1 MTLVIFYDACQDGL
15 SIALQTQILHQFSHS
30 SPSDTRQQRRN
41 KIKMGNVLQPTRKG
55 ENYHDIASMLKSLD
69 AECRNCAPISPLQCI
84 TRCQAYKLKNE
95 LRKLRETMDNPNYI
109 KELFNVLKNET
120 RLHILNAIVNGRYS
134 VSQLQQ
140 ELKKIGRSHSQETI
154 NEEYLQPLMAVGLAT
169 ESRDEYYATTFGGKL
184 TELLCCFP
192 EFAEV
197 LPAHS
202 ECYEEALL
210 RALLSG
216 PKTFEQIESF
226 ISPKIA
232 SRILKR
238 LRSVGLIQ
246 TPQERDYIFFFRSKR
261 DPHKETFTTT
271 ERKIYDTIPDG
282 GISAG
287 KLSKETGLS
296 MRRIYKYL
304 RGLKGKKLIFMR
316 RTPKEYGL
324 TCRGEMLASVL
335 QELQQVVEETW
346 ASSEQVV
353 NNS

>member
-1 MTLVIFYDACQDGL
+1 
-15 SIALQTQILHQFSHS
+15 
-30 SPSDTRQQRRN
+30 
-41 KIKMGNVLQPTRKG
+41 MGNVLQPTRNG
-55 ENYHDIASMLKSLD
+55 ENHRDLASMLKSLD

-140 ELKKIGRSHSQETI
+140 ELKRTGRSHSQETI

-169 ESRDEYYATTFGGKL
+169 ESRDEYYATTFGGRL
-184 TELLCCFP
+184 TELLGCFP

-202 ECYEEALL
+202 ECYEETLL

-216 PKTFEQIESF
+216 PKTFEEIEAL

-246 TPQERDYIFFFRSKR
+246 TPEERDYIFFFRSKR
-261 DPHKETFTTT
+261 DPNKETFTGT
-271 ERKIYDTIPDG
+271 ERKIYDAIPNE

-296 MRRIYKYL
+296 MRRVYKYL
-304 RGLKGKKLIFMR
+304 RGLKGKKLIFIR
-316 RTPKEYGL
+316 RTPKAYGL

-335 QELQQVVEETW
+335 QELQQIVEETW
-346 ASSEQVV
+346 TSSEQVV
-353 NNS
+353 NNNS